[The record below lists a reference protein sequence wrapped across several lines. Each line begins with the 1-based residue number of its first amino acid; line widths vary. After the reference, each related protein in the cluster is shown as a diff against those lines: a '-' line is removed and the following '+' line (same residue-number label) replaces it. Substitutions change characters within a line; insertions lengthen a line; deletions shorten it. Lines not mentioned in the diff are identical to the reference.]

1 MRNAALWALLLGFVS
16 VSAWAA
22 KAPFT
27 FDAMMRLAR
36 IDDPQLS
43 PDGNLVAFTVQ
54 TMDLANNTKP
64 THIYVVPVAG
74 GAAVRITS
82 NDVCLFADTAREQSG
97 LFEQR
102 RTNLA
107 IIESCEDAP
116 RRRLHVIPRSARWRQ
131 NVPHSFNAV
140 DQDCSSL

>member
-16 VSAWAA
+16 ISAWAA
-22 KAPFT
+22 RVPFT

-36 IDDPQLS
+36 IDAPQLS

-82 NDVCLFADTAREQSG
+82 NVSVSSPT
-97 LFEQR
+97 
-102 RTNLA
+102 
-107 IIESCEDAP
+107 P
-116 RRRLHVIPRSARWRQ
+116 RA
-131 NVPHSFNAV
+131 NKAV
-140 DQDCSSL
+140 SSSRGVRISR